1 MLVAPHFVR
10 MCSHCGLFKGPG
22 AASVAA
28 FGFSLAIWL
37 RRSTFNVSVVVNKRT
52 LTLQQS
58 NIPSWLQQ
66 QKLQI
71 TGQFLDSLW
80 RDLLILTAV
89 VLPVS
94 LLRIFQTGW
103 LNLYAVHLTIATVV
117 IVTALNRQRL
127 SVQLKGFLI
136 ITVMLVL
143 GAGGLYSFGLAAN
156 GTFWLICGCLI
167 TGFLYSARTMY
178 LVCALA
184 LTIFLTIFAGY
195 SSGLLHTQTN
205 LDVYMQSISAWLNF
219 LLTAVMMVFILHRA
233 VQAQQQQLMAV
244 TQHQYRQWLDDLPL
258 ALEVVDLQQ
267 KTYYHNH
274 AASRLFGQDSQ
285 AGVPLQMM
293 AHLRDKTSGM
303 PMRAA
308 QLPATA
314 ALRGENLFIDA
325 ALLQT
330 SRGETVVRCW
340 GWPGYLETGEIGYG
354 ITVFEDISRQ
364 ALAEQYKNEFIA
376 NVSHELRTPL
386 TAIRASIGLIM
397 GGALGDI
404 PKRAEEMARI
414 CQQNSERLLFL
425 VNDLLDLQKIEQGK
439 LEVTAIPVDASQ
451 LLRACAQNLQGYAEE
466 FGSKI
471 LFNDQAPHA
480 VVNLDP
486 DRLQQVIANLLSNA
500 VKFSPRHSV
509 VMMWARCENHQL
521 IIGVQDQG
529 HGIPAAQQSKIFE
542 PFVQLEP
549 QPDQSHPGTGLG
561 LSISKKL
568 VEYMGGQISFSS
580 QEGLG
585 TTFELRFALLVN
597 P

>member
-1 MLVAPHFVR
+1 M
-10 MCSHCGLFKGPG
+10 
-22 AASVAA
+22 
-28 FGFSLAIWL
+28 
-37 RRSTFNVSVVVNKRT
+37 
-52 LTLQQS
+52 QQS
-58 NIPSWLQQ
+58 KSPSWLQQ

-94 LLRIFQTGW
+94 LLRIFHTGW
-103 LNLYAVHLTIATVV
+103 LNLYLVHLSVGAIV
-117 IVTALNRQRL
+117 IFTGLYRHRL
-127 SVQLKGFLI
+127 PLQFKGFLI
-136 ITVMLVL
+136 VTVMLVL
-143 GAGGLYSFGLAAN
+143 GAGGLFSFGLAAN

-167 TGFLYSARTMY
+167 TGFLYSTRTMY

-184 LTIFLTIFAGY
+184 LAIFLANFVGY
-195 SSGLLHTQTN
+195 STGLLHSQTN
-205 LDVYMQSISAWLNF
+205 LDLYMQGVSSWLNF

-233 VQAQQQQLMAV
+233 VQAQQQKLMAV

-258 ALEVVDLQQ
+258 ALEVVDLEQ
-267 KTYYHNH
+267 KVYYQNH
-274 AASRLFGQDSQ
+274 AVRRLFGQDSQ
-285 AGVPLQMM
+285 ASAPQAGVPMQLL
-293 AHLRDKTSGM
+293 AHLRDKNTGA
-303 PMRAA
+303 PLRAS
-308 QLPATA
+308 QLPAAA
-314 ALRGENLFIDA
+314 ALRGENHFIDA
-325 ALLQT
+325 ATLQT
-330 SRGETVVRCW
+330 SQGETVVRCW
-340 GWPGYLETGEIGYG
+340 GWPGYREDGQIGYG
-354 ITVFEDISRQ
+354 ITVFEDVSRQ
-364 ALAEQYKNEFIA
+364 ALAEQHKNEFIA

-414 CQQNSERLLFL
+414 CQQNSDRLLFL

-451 LLRACAQNLQGYAEE
+451 LLRACAQNLQGYAQE

-486 DRLQQVIANLLSNA
+486 DRLQQVVANLLSNA
-500 VKFSPRHSV
+500 VKFSPKHSI
-509 VMMWARCENHQL
+509 VMMWARCEDHQL

-529 HGIPAAQQSKIFE
+529 CGIPAVQQHRIFE
-542 PFVQLEP
+542 PFVQLDQ
-549 QPDQSHPGTGLG
+549 QPDHNHPGTGLG

-585 TTFELRFALLVN
+585 TTFELRFPLLVE
-597 P
+597 

>member
-1 MLVAPHFVR
+1 MQHP
-10 MCSHCGLFKGPG
+10 
-22 AASVAA
+22 AS
-28 FGFSLAIWL
+28 
-37 RRSTFNVSVVVNKRT
+37 
-52 LTLQQS
+52 
-58 NIPSWLQQ
+58 PSWLQQ
-66 QKLQI
+66 QKLNI
-71 TGQFLDSLW
+71 TGEFLNSLW
-80 RDLLILTAV
+80 RDLLILTVV

-94 LLRIFQTGW
+94 MSRILHTGW
-103 LNLYAVHLTIATVV
+103 LNLYAVHLLIATVV
-117 IVTALNRQRL
+117 IATALNRQRL
-127 SVQLKGFLI
+127 SVQFKGVLI
-136 ITVMLVL
+136 VTVMLVL

-156 GTFWLICGCLI
+156 GTFWLICACLI
-167 TGFLYSARTMY
+167 SGFLYSIRTMY
-178 LVCALA
+178 QVSALA
-184 LTIFLTIFAGY
+184 LTIFTANFVGY
-195 SSGLLHTQTN
+195 SSGVLHTQTD
-205 LDVYMQSISAWLNF
+205 LDLYMQSVSSWLNF

-285 AGVPLQMM
+285 AGVPLQML
-293 AHLRDKTSGM
+293 AHLRNKTTGA
-303 PMRAA
+303 PLRAT
-308 QLPATA
+308 QLPAMA
-314 ALRGENLFIDA
+314 ALRGENQFIDA
-325 ALLQT
+325 VLLQT
-330 SRGETVVRCW
+330 SAGETVLRCW
-340 GWPGYLETGEIGYG
+340 GWPGYLENGEIGYG

-364 ALAEQYKNEFIA
+364 ALAEQHKNEFIA

-386 TAIRASIGLIM
+386 TAIRGSVGLIL

-404 PKRAEEMARI
+404 PKRAEDMARI
-414 CQQNSERLLFL
+414 CQHNSERLLFL

-439 LEVTAIPVDASQ
+439 LEVTATPVDASQ
-451 LLRACAQNLQGYAEE
+451 LLRICSQNLQSYAQE

-480 VVNLDP
+480 VVNVDP

-500 VKFSPRHSV
+500 VKFSPKHSV
-509 VMMWARCENHQL
+509 VMMWARCEDHQL

-529 HGIPAAQQSKIFE
+529 SGIPDVLRSKIFE
-542 PFVQLEP
+542 PFTQLGQ
-549 QPDQSHPGTGLG
+549 QPGHSHPGTGLG

-585 TTFELRFALLVN
+585 TTFELRFALLVD